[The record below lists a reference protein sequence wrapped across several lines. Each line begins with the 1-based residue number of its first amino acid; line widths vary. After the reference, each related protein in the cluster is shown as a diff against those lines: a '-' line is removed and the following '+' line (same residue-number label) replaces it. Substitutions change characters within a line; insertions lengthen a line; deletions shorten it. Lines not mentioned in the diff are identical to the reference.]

1 MRAEL
6 LVRLTDAPLD
16 PAEALAFV
24 ADPGAGAMVLFTG
37 TVRDHSDA
45 GAVTGLTYEAWEERA
60 VGRLQAIG
68 DEMVERWRACKVA
81 LVHRTGSLG
90 VGEVSVIV
98 CCSAPHRREA
108 FEAARHGIDRI
119 KEEVPIW
126 KKELLTTGDSQWVMG
141 S

>member
-16 PAEALAFV
+16 PSVALTFV
-24 ADPGAGAMVLFTG
+24 ADTAAGATVLFMG
-37 TVRDHSDA
+37 TVRDHSSA
-45 GAVTGLTYEAWEERA
+45 GDVTALTYEAWEELA
-60 VGRLQAIG
+60 LERLGGIG
-68 DEMVERWRACKVA
+68 HEMLDRWETCKVA
-81 LVHRTGSLG
+81 LLHRRGNLD

-98 CCSAPHRREA
+98 CCSAPHRSEA
-108 FEAARHGIDRI
+108 FEAARHGIERI

-126 KKELLTTGDSQWVMG
+126 KKESLTTGEAQWVMG